1 MIRNCLF
8 RTVTRLNI
16 VYDVHDKV
24 TDILIFVIL
33 TGLFGENAPN
43 ETFVFVD
50 WNLKHI

>member
-8 RTVTRLNI
+8 RTVTRLNM
-16 VYDVHDKV
+16 VDVVHNKV

-33 TGLFGENAPN
+33 TGIFGENAPN

-50 WNLKHI
+50 WKFKHI